1 MRNITIEMSGEE
13 LKHVLQAYQTL
24 QLFMEKIL
32 SPNELYQTEFLQ
44 GIQEAIHD
52 VQSGRIKEV
61 STFEDFIA

>member
-1 MRNITIEMSGEE
+1 
-13 LKHVLQAYQTL
+13 
-24 QLFMEKIL
+24 MEKIL

-61 STFEDFIA
+61 GTFEDFIA

>member
-1 MRNITIEMSGEE
+1 MVALLMVYSLLRI
-13 LKHVLQAYQTL
+13 TL
-24 QLFMEKIL
+24 QLFMKKIL